1 MGSYNNNMRYSLR
14 TLMIV
19 VTLLSVAFSALAA
32 RSRQCAEQA
41 AEHRKGLPS
50 EQEMKEIQALVDAT
64 RVPVGENC
72 LARLRFR
79 HGTVAAYER
88 VSRMPWLPLLLPSKP
103 VEKPVYRCSMDLDP
117 EFLEQA
123 RELLNSQP

>member
-1 MGSYNNNMRYSLR
+1 MRYSLR

-32 RSRQCAEQA
+32 RSRNCAEQSS
-41 AEHRKGLPS
+41 EYRKDLPS
-50 EQEMKEIQALVDAT
+50 EQEMREIQALVDAT
-64 RVPVGENC
+64 RVPVGENY

-79 HGTVAAYER
+79 HDTAAAYER
-88 VSRMPWLPLLLPSKP
+88 VSQMPWLPLVLPEQP
-103 VEKPVYRCSMDLDP
+103 VEKPVYRCSEAMDP

-123 RELLNSQP
+123 AALFDSQP